1 MVMKIAQLRRSHNRR
16 HELAQEV
23 VEHLDQFETDLGRAL
38 ASGSRLVGFL
48 PGARAEATLS
58 PVVGQQAIGHFVS
71 SLGLISEA
79 MEAVVAGHLSLGET
93 GERFGSSNRLAGRA
107 NTARKL
113 KSRIPA
119 SASGFRPKASS
130 LRSSMSKASSNPM
143 SVIHPD
149 AASFAHVVSSL
160 DGLGTGAF
168 SACQIATSTSGE
180 T

>member
-93 GERFGSSNRLAGRA
+93 GERFRVNIQAGGDKDIMPA
-107 NTARKL
+107 L
-113 KSRIPA
+113 K
-119 SASGFRPKASS
+119 PKGQ
-130 LRSSMSKASSNPM
+130 N
-143 SVIHPD
+143 D
-149 AASFAHVVSSL
+149 A
-160 DGLGTGAF
+160 GAEV
-168 SACQIATSTSGE
+168 G
-180 T
+180 